1 MKCRF
6 NPNAAIV
13 PDQSA
18 YLQDLGGIL
27 PLPMLTACLLAT
39 HGMAGRAQASND
51 SDSNTI
57 GHVTENRRS
66 YLQEETEKCTQAD

>member
-1 MKCRF
+1 
-6 NPNAAIV
+6 
-13 PDQSA
+13 
-18 YLQDLGGIL
+18 
-27 PLPMLTACLLAT
+27 MLTACLLAT